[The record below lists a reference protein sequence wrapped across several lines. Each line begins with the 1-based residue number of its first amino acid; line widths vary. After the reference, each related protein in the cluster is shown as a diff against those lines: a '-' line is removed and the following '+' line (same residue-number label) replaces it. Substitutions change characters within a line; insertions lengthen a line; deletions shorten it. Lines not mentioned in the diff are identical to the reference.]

1 MRLSLAATAATLLAV
16 AQARINGISVPATI
30 KPGDTFDVIIESSN
44 YIQTVYD
51 VAIAVGYAPGTGY
64 PDSLGSVAD
73 SFYLGPDESNQLHS
87 FNKTITIPSSVS
99 KGKGIVTA
107 SLMSLYG
114 AAYSPTLSD
123 YNVSVTFGD
132 KTSKK
137 YKSSF

>member
-1 MRLSLAATAATLLAV
+1 MRLSLAAVASLLAV

-44 YIQTVYD
+44 YIQSVYD
-51 VAIAVGYAPGTGY
+51 VAIAIGYAPGKGY
-64 PDSLGSVAD
+64 PDSLYNVAD

-87 FNKTITIPSSVS
+87 FNKTITIPKSVG
-99 KGKGIVTA
+99 KGKGLVTA

-114 AAYSPTLSD
+114 AAYSPTLSN